1 MWKKTTILQNV
12 ILYLIARITKENCF
26 INIKYLT
33 QNFLQKKNI
42 IIRVL
47 LIIYMIV

>member
-1 MWKKTTILQNV
+1 MIV
-12 ILYLIARITKENCF
+12 YLIPRFTKENCF

-33 QNFLQKKNI
+33 QTFLKKKNI

-47 LIIYMIV
+47 LIIYKFV